1 MTITLTADQE
11 ALVRRALERGVG
23 SSEEAVI
30 DAALR
35 SLGENPEPDIL
46 ERTGMEAAALN
57 RELERGLSGPGEP
70 WEGADAFE
78 AKLRAKY
85 PHGRSNQ

>member
-1 MTITLTADQE
+1 MVIKLTSAQE

-23 SSEEAVI
+23 GSAEAVI

-35 SLGENPEPDIL
+35 SLGEAPEPDLL
-46 ERTGMEAAALN
+46 ERTGMDAAALE
-57 RELERGLSGPGEP
+57 RELERGSSGPAEP
-70 WEGADAFE
+70 WEGTDAFN
-78 AKLRAKY
+78 ARMRAKY